1 MQLSKAILHTINHE
15 TVQVPPAY
23 LFDLPERIIQF
34 GTGVLLRGLPDY
46 FIHQA
51 NINNV
56 FNGRVVVVKSTSV
69 GQTDAFDLQDGLF
82 THCIEGIK
90 DGKQVQDFFI
100 NSSISRVLAANKEW
114 GSILQLAEQKQINI
128 IFSNVTEAGFVSDI
142 NDRITDE
149 VPKSFPG
156 KLLALLYK
164 RYVHFN
170 GASDAGYIIL
180 PTELIPDNGTKLFAM
195 IKELAM
201 LNQLPILFIDWLKD
215 ANDFCNTLVD
225 RIVPGKLPAE
235 RQIQVNKNLGYDDE
249 LMIVSEPYALW
260 AIESGSMQT
269 KHTLSFANQQ
279 GIVVVPSIVKYRE
292 LKLRLLNGTHTFSC
306 AIASLMGFETVKE
319 AMQHVAF
326 YNYVKQLMHQ
336 EIIPCLLSHDIAID
350 EAINFANDV
359 IDRFKNPYLSHR
371 WESIMVDV
379 HTKMKMRNIP
389 LIERFL
395 IQYKTAPT
403 CMALGYAAYIAAT
416 GPSVSFPWDHVVDD
430 TKLFEEKIVDY
441 INAIKQSGIVICL
454 EKLTLTKEI
463 IHES

>member
-1 MQLSKAILHTINHE
+1 MQLNRAILDTISHE

-51 NINNV
+51 NINNA

-69 GQTDAFDLQDGLF
+69 GQTDAFALQDGLF
-82 THCIEGIK
+82 THGIEGIK

-100 NSSISRVLAANKEW
+100 NSSISRVLTANREW
-114 GSILQLAEQKQINI
+114 SSILQLAEQKQINI

-142 NDRITDE
+142 SDHITDG

-156 KLLALLYK
+156 KLLALMYK

-180 PTELIPDNGTKLFAM
+180 PTELIPDNGSKLFAM

-201 LNQLPILFIDWLKD
+201 LNQLPLLFIDWLRE

-235 RQIQVNKNLGYDDE
+235 RQIQVNKNVGYHDE

-260 AIESGSMQT
+260 AIESSSMQT

-306 AIASLMGFETVKE
+306 AIASLMGFETVKD

-326 YNYVKQLMHQ
+326 YNYIKQLMHQ
-336 EIIPCLLSHDIAID
+336 EIIPCLLSHNIAIG
-350 EAINFANDV
+350 EATDFANDV
-359 IDRFKNPYLSHR
+359 IDRFKNPYLAHR

-379 HTKMKMRNIP
+379 HTKMKTRNIP
-389 LIERFL
+389 LIEKFL
-395 IQYKTAPT
+395 EKYKTVPKL
-403 CMALGYAAYIAAT
+403 MALGYAAYIVAT
-416 GPSVSFPWDHVVDD
+416 SSPVSFPWDNVIDD
-430 TKLFEEKIVDY
+430 AKLFEEKVVGY
-441 INAIKQSGIVICL
+441 VNAIKQNGVVISL
-454 EKLTLTKEI
+454 EKLVLT
-463 IHES
+463 